1 MRPSLSDQMYEAIK
15 GDIMACTLKPGQQIA
30 QNQLAEK
37 YASGLTPVR
46 EALQRL
52 AQEGFVE
59 AIPRFGYVVSP
70 ITLSDI
76 RDLFEMRAFL
86 EAAAARLAASRASDQ
101 ELQNIADLAVSTV
114 LYRDGQA
121 LTDFVRN
128 AEFHRRLGAA
138 AGNLRLKAVL
148 DRLLDELMRVFNLGL
163 DLQESGETWKEEHA
177 ALSDALLR
185 RDAEQAGRIAYE
197 QIIHS
202 QRRVL
207 EALARSAMQPPSPQ
221 AALRAVILEPR
232 THSDGGAVK

>member
-1 MRPSLSDQMYEAIK
+1 
-15 GDIMACTLKPGQQIA
+15 MACVLMPGQQIA

-86 EAAAARLAASRASDQ
+86 EAAAARLAASRASDE
-101 ELQNIADLAVSTV
+101 ELRLIADLAGGTV
-114 LYRDGQA
+114 MYRDGQA

-128 AEFHRRLGAA
+128 AEFHRRLGCA
-138 AGNLRLKAVL
+138 AGNLRLKATL
-148 DRLLDELMRVFNLGL
+148 DHLMDELMRVFNLGL
-163 DLQESGETWKEEHA
+163 DLQESGEAWKEEHT
-177 ALSDALLR
+177 ALSNALLS
-185 RDAEQAGRIAYE
+185 RDSESAGRIAYE
-197 QIIHS
+197 QVIHS

-207 EALARSAMQPPSPQ
+207 EALARSAMLPPSPQ
-221 AALRAVILEPR
+221 AALRAVLLEPR
-232 THSDGGAVK
+232 ARQAGESL

>member
-37 YASGLTPVR
+37 YDSGLTPVR

-86 EAAAARLAASRASDQ
+86 EAAAARLTASRASDE
-101 ELQNIADLAVSTV
+101 ELRAIAELADSTV
-114 LYRDGQA
+114 IYRNGQA

-128 AEFHRRLGAA
+128 AEFHRRLGRA
-138 AGNLRLKAVL
+138 AGNLRLKVTL
-148 DRLLDELMRVFNLGL
+148 ERLMDELMRVFNLGL

-177 ALSDALLR
+177 ALAQALLQ
-185 RDAEQAGRIAYE
+185 RDVEGAGRIAYE
-197 QIIHS
+197 QVIHS

-207 EALARSAMQPPSPQ
+207 EALARSAMLPPSPQ
-221 AALRAVILEPR
+221 AALSAVVLRPR
-232 THSDGGAVK
+232 SHQEEES

>member
-15 GDIMACTLKPGQQIA
+15 SDIMACALMPGQQIV

-37 YASGLTPVR
+37 YRAGLTPVR

-101 ELQNIADLAVSTV
+101 ELQAIAQLAVTTV
-114 LYRDGQA
+114 LYQDGQA

-138 AGNLRLKAVL
+138 TGNLRLKSTL

-163 DLQESGETWKEEHA
+163 DLQESGEAWKEEHT
-177 ALSDALLR
+177 ALSEALLR
-185 RDAEQAGRIAYE
+185 RDAELAGRIAYE

-207 EALARSAMQPPSPQ
+207 EALARSAMLPPSPQ
-221 AALRAVILEPR
+221 AALRSVILEPR
-232 THSDGGAVK
+232 ARAEGGMS